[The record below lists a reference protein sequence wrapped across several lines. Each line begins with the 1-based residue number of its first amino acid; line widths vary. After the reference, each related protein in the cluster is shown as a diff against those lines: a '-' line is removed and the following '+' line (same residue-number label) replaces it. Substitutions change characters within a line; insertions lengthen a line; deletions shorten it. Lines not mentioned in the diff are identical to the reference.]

1 MRDDFPQKTKELL
14 SKRVG
19 NRCSNPNCRQLTS
32 GPQKDPEKALNVGV
46 AAHITAASPDGPRYD
61 TAISSEQRRSAN
73 NGIWLCQKCAKL
85 VDNDQ
90 SRYTIEI
97 LMNWKTIA
105 ESAALNEIEGK
116 KQLNTPQRNKDPYQK
131 IEKLMPDLIS
141 EMKKDLSEQPLKRE
155 FVLLEKNWV
164 YWVYWAS
171 GNELF
176 YFFEDHPD
184 LKSKIRILENY
195 GLVYE
200 ITFNNVDRYNITE
213 EFADYL
219 TQNI

>member
-1 MRDDFPQKTKELL
+1 MRDEFPLGIKELL

-19 NRCSNPNCRQLTS
+19 SRCSNPNCRQLTS
-32 GPQKDPEKALNVGV
+32 GPQEDPNKALNVGV

-61 TAISSEQRRSAN
+61 SAMSSEQRTSAN

-85 VDNDQ
+85 VDND
-90 SRYTIEI
+90 SARYAIKMLI
-97 LMNWKTIA
+97 NWRTTA
-105 ESAALNEIEGK
+105 ENAARDEVEGK
-116 KQLNTPQRNKDPYQK
+116 NQSITQLRNSDPYQK
-131 IEKLMPDLIS
+131 IEKLMPDLIA

-155 FVLLEKNWV
+155 FVLLEKKWM
-164 YWVYWAS
+164 YWAS

-176 YFFEDHPD
+176 YYFEDHSE
-184 LKSKIRILENY
+184 LKSKIRILENF
-195 GLVYE
+195 GLVHD
-200 ITFNNVDRYNITE
+200 ISFNDVDRYNITE

>member
-1 MRDDFPQKTKELL
+1 MRDEFPQGIKELL

-32 GPQKDPEKALNVGV
+32 GPQEDPNKALNVGV
-46 AAHITAASPDGPRYD
+46 AAHITAASLDGPRYD
-61 TAISSEQRRSAN
+61 SALSSEQRTSAN

-85 VDNDQ
+85 VDNDPT
-90 SRYTIEI
+90 RYTIKI
-97 LMNWKTIA
+97 LTNWKTTA
-105 ESAALNEIEGK
+105 ENAARDEVEGK
-116 KQLNTPQRNKDPYQK
+116 TQFITQRRNSDQYRK
-131 IEKLMPDLIS
+131 IEKLMPDLIA

-155 FVLLEKNWV
+155 FVLLEKKCM
-164 YWVYWAS
+164 YWAS

-176 YFFEDHPD
+176 YYFEEHSD
-184 LKSKIRILENY
+184 LRSKIRILENF
-195 GLVYE
+195 GLVRD
-200 ITFNNVDRYNITE
+200 ISFNDVDRYNITE